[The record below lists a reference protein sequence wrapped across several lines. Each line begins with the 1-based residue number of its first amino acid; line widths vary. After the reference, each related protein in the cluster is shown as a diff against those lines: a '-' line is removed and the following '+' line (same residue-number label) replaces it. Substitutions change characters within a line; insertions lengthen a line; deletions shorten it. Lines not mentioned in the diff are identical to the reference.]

1 MAYSDFTLER
11 LKKDFGV
18 EIRSERVLFPAA
30 APVAPSPWLLES
42 LKRANKVGLGN
53 EKSRSERIVSP
64 VLLELSSRNEDAFAI
79 FSGVNL
85 EGDASR
91 GLNGECD
98 FIMSSTRLQDMVQA
112 PVFCITEAKKQDL
125 DAGTAQC
132 SAQLLGAFQFN
143 QREQYPVGT
152 LYGCCTT
159 GVEWRFLRLQN
170 NILALDDVHYLINE
184 PAKLLGV
191 LQYIVDEQLASAA
204 ALPG

>member
-18 EIRSERVLFPAA
+18 EIRSERTLFPAA
-30 APVAPSPWLLES
+30 APLEPSPWLIES
-42 LKRANKVGLGN
+42 LKRANNTGLGN

-79 FSGVNL
+79 ISGVNL

-98 FIMSSTRLQDMVQA
+98 FIMSASSMQDIVQA
-112 PVFCITEAKKQDL
+112 PIFCVTEAKKLDIDL
-125 DAGTAQC
+125 GTAQC
-132 SAQLLGAFQFN
+132 AAQLLGADQFN
-143 QREQYPVGT
+143 RREQEPIFT
-152 LYGCCTT
+152 IYGCSTT
-159 GVEWRFLRLQN
+159 GVEWRFLRFSAN
-170 NILALDDVHYLINE
+170 TIVLDKTRYLINE

-191 LQYIVDEQLASAA
+191 LQHIVDEQLATSKAA
-204 ALPG
+204 